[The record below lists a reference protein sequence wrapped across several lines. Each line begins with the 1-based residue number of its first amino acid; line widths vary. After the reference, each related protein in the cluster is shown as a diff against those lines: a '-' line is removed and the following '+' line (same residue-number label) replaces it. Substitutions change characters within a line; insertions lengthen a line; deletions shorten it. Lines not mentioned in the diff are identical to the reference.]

1 MISEEVITHVMA
13 TEGLS
18 IHAVVLAHEV
28 RDVIYAAD
36 AKNQWPDV
44 ERVMCWEV
52 EDPQSDVFLLTIDLP
67 GGLRV
72 GTTSFDMKDVYGL
85 WDNSSGRE
93 SVRILLEFVDAR
105 IREAM
110 EHLASYVQSQ
120 PR

>member
-1 MISEEVITHVMA
+1 MISEEIITHVMA

-18 IHAVVLAHEV
+18 IHAVVLAYEV
-28 RDVIYAAD
+28 RDVIYAAN
-36 AKNQWPDV
+36 AKGLWSDFEQV
-44 ERVMCWEV
+44 LCWEI
-52 EDPQSDVFLLTIDLP
+52 EDPDSDVFLLTVDLP

-105 IREAM
+105 IRKAM
-110 EHLASYVQSQ
+110 EHLASYAQNQ

>member
-1 MISEEVITHVMA
+1 MISEEIITHVMA
-13 TEGLS
+13 TEELS
-18 IHAVVLAHEV
+18 VHDVQ
-28 RDVIYAAD
+28 DVIYGAD
-36 AKNQWPDV
+36 AKNLWPDFEQV
-44 ERVMCWEV
+44 ICWEV
-52 EDPQSDVFLLTIDLP
+52 EDPESDVFLLTVDLP

-85 WDNSSGRE
+85 WDDSSDRE
-93 SVRILLEFVDAR
+93 RVRILLEFVDAR

>member
-28 RDVIYAAD
+28 RDVVYAAD

-44 ERVMCWEV
+44 ERVLCWEV
-52 EDPQSDVFLLTIDLP
+52 EDPESDVFLLTVDLP

-72 GTTSFDMKDVYGL
+72 ATTSFDMKDVYGT

-105 IREAM
+105 IRGAM
-110 EHLASYVQSQ
+110 EKLTEYAQNL